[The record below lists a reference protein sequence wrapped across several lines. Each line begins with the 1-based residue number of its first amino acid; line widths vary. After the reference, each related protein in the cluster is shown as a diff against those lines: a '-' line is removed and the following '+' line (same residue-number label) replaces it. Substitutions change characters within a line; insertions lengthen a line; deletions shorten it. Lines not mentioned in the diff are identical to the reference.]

1 MLSFPFRTLC
11 QKEYQKEYQLGF
23 DLLALI
29 FKYVRPVFL
38 WSVEKSEEKKKT
50 LGLRAGQSRG

>member
-38 WSVEKSEEKKKT
+38 WSVEKSEEKKKKKP
-50 LGLRAGQSRG
+50 LA

>member
-11 QKEYQKEYQLGF
+11 QKEYQKEYQSGF

-29 FKYVRPVFL
+29 FKYVCPVFL
-38 WSVEKSEEKKKT
+38 WSVEKSEEKKKKNPWPE
-50 LGLRAGQSRG
+50 GWAE